1 MPRQRDDTPRPSACQ
16 NCGTPLQGDH
26 CYACGQPVK
35 GAVRH
40 FSSIIGDFLD
50 TVFEYDGRLWR
61 TLGPLLWRPGFLSNE
76 YLAGRRVR
84 YVSPFRLFFFI
95 TVIAF
100 LLAQLVVAGDFGE
113 GLDEGLTR
121 TPAGT
126 APFGANRFGD
136 ARTETEVIAMR
147 DAALAGLREGMG
159 AVEFGPAAAGVRAGR
174 EAAETAVRE
183 AADRRLAELREATR
197 GEDQHGEG
205 EGEGEVRQEAT
216 VPPERA
222 AVDEQEAPTGAQ
234 ADDEAAGSG
243 PETGTRSRAD
253 NEGSIRFN
261 GQDWDPVSNPVR
273 IEWLPEIANQ
283 RLNRAVARIVEN
295 AKSMRQ
301 ASGRRAI
308 FEAFVASIPATLF
321 VLLPIF
327 AVLLKVAYVFKRR
340 LYMEHLIIA
349 LHSHSFLSL
358 SLLLVFAM
366 LLLAGAFEGVAWV
379 TTALKWAMVAVMA
392 WMPIYLLLM
401 QKWVYRQGWIMTLF
415 KYCLLGIAYTFLLS
429 FAAMIAFLINMATL

>member
-40 FSSIIGDFLD
+40 FGSIIGDFLD

-121 TPAGT
+121 GPADT

-147 DAALAGLREGMG
+147 DAALTGLREGMG

-174 EAAETAVRE
+174 EAAETAVGE
-183 AADRRLAELREATR
+183 AADRRLAELRDAAR
-197 GEDQHGEG
+197 RDSGNGDGDG
-205 EGEGEVRQEAT
+205 PEV
-216 VPPERA
+216 A
-222 AVDEQEAPTGAQ
+222 AAPAEPAPVDEQEAPTGAQ
-234 ADDEAAGSG
+234 AGDEAAGS
-243 PETGTRSRAD
+243 ETEAGTRRPAD

-261 GQDWDPVSNPVR
+261 GQDWDPVTNPVR

>member
-1 MPRQRDDTPRPSACQ
+1 MPRHRDDTPRPSACQ

-100 LLAQLVVAGDFGE
+100 LLAQLVVAGDFGD
-113 GLDEGLTR
+113 GLDEGLSG
-121 TPAGT
+121 TPRNA
-126 APFGANRFGD
+126 APFGANRFSD
-136 ARTETEVIAMR
+136 ADTEAEVIAMR

-159 AVEFGPAAAGVRAGR
+159 AVEIGPAAAGVRAGR
-174 EAAETAVRE
+174 EAAEAAVRE
-183 AADRRLAELREATR
+183 AADRRLAELRAAAGREGAAGR
-197 GEDQHGEG
+197 ED
-205 EGEGEVRQEAT
+205 AA
-216 VPPERA
+216 VPTEPA
-222 AVDEQEAPTGAQ
+222 AVDGQDTPRGAEAGDESAGSEPEPPPT
-234 ADDEAAGSG
+234 AAGDRRR
-243 PETGTRSRAD
+243 ED

-261 GQDWDPVSNPVR
+261 GQDWDPVTNPVR
-273 IEWLPEIANQ
+273 IGWLPEIANQ
-283 RLNRAVARIVEN
+283 RINRGVGRIVEN
-295 AKSMRQ
+295 ARSMRQ

-358 SLLLVFAM
+358 SLLLLFAM
-366 LLLAGAFEGVAWV
+366 LLLSSAFEGVAWI
-379 TTALKWAMVAVMA
+379 TTPLGWAKVAVLA
-392 WMPIYLLLM
+392 WMPIYLFLM

-429 FAAMIAFLINMATL
+429 FAATIAFLVNMATL